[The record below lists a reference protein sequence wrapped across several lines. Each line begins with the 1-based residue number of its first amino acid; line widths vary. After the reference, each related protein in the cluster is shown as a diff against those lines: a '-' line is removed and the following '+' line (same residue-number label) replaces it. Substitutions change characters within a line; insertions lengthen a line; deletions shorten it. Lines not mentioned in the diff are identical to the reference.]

1 MLPPKT
7 LWLACIAVLF
17 ATRAQ
22 GQSAVHEYRP
32 ELTLTTPRVEGVA
45 LQFVV
50 EQHLETAT
58 LAPDERQ
65 LGVALTGPTWSGL
78 RPAFEVRYIEAP
90 TSYEH
95 RYIPQLYSA
104 LPLIAGLE
112 LRSRTRAEFR
122 NIDGA
127 RSHRYQ
133 DRSALGRDVE
143 IAGHGVFPYIQGDLS
158 YDSRFSVWNRTER
171 YAGARITMTSATSID
186 FFYMRQDDTRRS
198 VKTTYGTGAIL
209 RVQL

>member
-1 MLPPKT
+1 MVAL
-7 LWLACIAVLF
+7 LAIP
-17 ATRAQ
+17 AQ
-22 GQSAVHEYRP
+22 CQTAVHEYRP

-45 LQFVV
+45 LQVVV
-50 EQHLETAT
+50 EQHLEVAT

-65 LGVALTGPTWSGL
+65 FGLALSGPAWAGL
-78 RPAFEVRYIEAP
+78 RPALEIRYIGAP

-104 LPLIAGLE
+104 LPIMAGLE
-112 LRSRTRAEFR
+112 LRSRTRVEFR

-133 DRSALGRDVE
+133 DRSALGREMD
-143 IAGHGVFPYIQGDLS
+143 IAGRSVFAYVQGDLS

-171 YAGARITMTSATSID
+171 YAGARIAMTPATSID
-186 FFYMRQDDTRRS
+186 FFYMRQDDTRRAI
-198 VKTTYGTGAIL
+198 KTTYGTGAIL